1 MSGPK
6 DTRDLVS
13 GWWFDGY
20 KMEMKDSYERL
31 KSERYNIDTW
41 IGKVSGNPKAE
52 LAFNAGA
59 PILSLLQ
66 GGSCVR
72 VKQLHLERITTFFP
86 RLRRGLGNLL
96 HLIPF
101 TPRCRLAFTF
111 AS

>member
-1 MSGPK
+1 
-6 DTRDLVS
+6 
-13 GWWFDGY
+13 
-20 KMEMKDSYERL
+20 MEMKDSYERL

-41 IGKVSGNPKAE
+41 IDAVLSGNPKAE

-59 PILSLLQ
+59 HPILSLCT

-72 VKQLHLERITTFFP
+72 VKHLHLERITTFFP

-96 HLIPF
+96 HLRIF
-101 TPRCRLAFTF
+101 LHPRCRLAFTF